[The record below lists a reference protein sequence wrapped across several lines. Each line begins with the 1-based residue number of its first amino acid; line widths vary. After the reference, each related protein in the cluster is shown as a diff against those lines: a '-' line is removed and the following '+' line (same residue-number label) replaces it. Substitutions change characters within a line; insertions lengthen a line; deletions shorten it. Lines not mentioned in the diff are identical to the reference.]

1 MGGAGHTAMARRK
14 KKKSRQATGRK
25 PQEKATVFNPVVESA
40 EHLKAWMKKSNKETK
55 GYHHG
60 EPDIEKMESTEAE
73 IFLKAVQD
81 VKPLASAKA
90 VVTRY
95 PDLSLRPPHPARNEE
110 LEAMTHLW
118 ELVHGSGDMDIS
130 FTDEYIEGSIR
141 GFDRKLMRRL
151 SRGEFP
157 VQDYLDLHGLT
168 KREAEVRVRDFL
180 LRSYGMGLRCVL
192 VIHGRG
198 LNSEDHIPILKE
210 RIPIWLSR
218 GPVRKFVLAFSTAR
232 PYDGGT
238 GAIYILLRRKKDKP
252 FLQAP

>member
-1 MGGAGHTAMARRK
+1 MARRK
-14 KKKSRQATGRK
+14 KRKSRQTIGRK
-25 PQEKATVFNPVVESA
+25 PQEKASAFNPVMESA
-40 EHLKAWMKKSNKETK
+40 EHLKAGMQKSNKETK
-55 GYHHG
+55 DHH
-60 EPDIEKMESTEAE
+60 PDKADIQKMVSTEAE

-81 VKPLASAKA
+81 VRPLTSAKA
-90 VVTRY
+90 VITRF
-95 PDLSLRPPHPARNEE
+95 PDLSLRPPHPAPNDE

-151 SRGEFP
+151 KRGEFP

-180 LRSYGMGLRCVL
+180 LRSYGMGIRCVL

-252 FLQAP
+252 FLRAP